1 MSTDIHDALGSAT
14 DDEAEQRIQ
23 NAITPVPPPEPDPD
37 SLPTIRN
44 ARELNLDIPNLPRE
58 LIHGVLH
65 KSSVMIYGGGAKTN
79 KTFVLM
85 DMALSVASGL
95 PWLGHT
101 TMPGKVLY
109 IDFELPSTFWK
120 SRLDNIVQEKVISAE
135 HLDNLDVWNLRG
147 HAADIS
153 TLNETIAHRLTNNRY
168 DLIVV
173 DPIYKVLGDRDENSA
188 GDITSMMNTFE
199 KMAVDSGAAIVLG
212 HHFSKGNQSGKES
225 MDRVSGSGVF
235 SRSPD
240 ALVTITR
247 HEIKD
252 AYVVD
257 MTLRHLRSPEPFGV
271 VWKYPMMERDTDID
285 PSKLKRAG
293 AAQRKF
299 TDDQVVALLN
309 EKPLTTTEWK
319 NKAKDDLN
327 MGDGT
332 FNNYKKQLVE
342 KARVRLD
349 EGKWRIGPPEVQRPQ
364 TPPAPQPN
372 R

>member
-1 MSTDIHDALGSAT
+1 MSTDIHDALGAAT
-14 DDEAEQRIQ
+14 DDEAAQRIQ

-37 SLPTIRN
+37 SLPPIRN
-44 ARELNLDIPNLPRE
+44 AREVNLDIPNLPTE
-58 LIHGVLH
+58 IIFGVLH
-65 KSSVMIYGGGAKTN
+65 KGSVMIYGGGAKTN

-95 PWLGHT
+95 PWLGHQT
-101 TMPGKVLY
+101 VRGRVLY
-109 IDFELPSTFWK
+109 IDFELPSAFWK
-120 SRLDNIVQEKVISAE
+120 NRLDNIVREKVISAE
-135 HLDNLDVWNLRG
+135 HLANLDVWNLRG

-153 TLNETIAHRLTNNRY
+153 TLSDVITQRLANTRY
-168 DLIVV
+168 DLIIV

-285 PSKLKRAG
+285 PLKLKRPG

-299 TDDQVVALLN
+299 TDDQVLALLN

-319 NKAKDDLN
+319 EKAMGDLK

-332 FNNYKKQLVE
+332 FNNYKKKLV
-342 KARVRLD
+342 KNNGVHNHD
-349 EGKWRIGPPEVQRPQ
+349 NKWHLGPEVQPPQ